1 MSQIMPLPGR
11 RRKGLR
17 AVLLFVSFLA
27 SGCRS
32 LTIEVPSYPIPG
44 VSPGGRF
51 VAGVGEADLTP
62 PPGLPMGGHSI
73 AGWVARGYWTRLH
86 ARAFFFRDG
95 QGGTAALVSSELF
108 AIPAGLRAKVAERA
122 AARGVPIAPQGLI
135 LAATHTHHGPGNYMS
150 SKLYN
155 GFSSLWPGFHQPLFD
170 FLAERITDAVV
181 MAAEDARKNERL
193 RHSVAL
199 HAGSLPELL
208 RNRAINAFFRNPEA
222 GGLLLPP
229 ACSTPCDLD
238 AVRYRAVDPTL
249 TVLELLREKD
259 GLPKRIGLLVFL
271 AVHSTALSHENP
283 LYASDFTGWA
293 MTRLQRAAEAG
304 GTPVVAGFFNGAE
317 GDVSPRWL
325 RQDRTDAER
334 LGALL
339 ADAVERT
346 LESPARSDA
355 EPAVEALSEA
365 FRVNPPG
372 PEAQGLAATPEFGIA
387 SIGGAEDGR
396 TALEHFGWHS
406 GVRGAPRAG
415 QGVKAPALDLPSIPL
430 LKALKV
436 THLLAPASDFP
447 SDLPV
452 SILRLG
458 PVSIGTVPVEMTT
471 AMGRRLRDSLQKLEA
486 PRTFVLVGLA
496 NEYLSYVTTP
506 EEYDA
511 QEYEGASTL
520 FGPRTGPVIV
530 RFLEV
535 LAGRKPQRPAT
546 VSAVTFRAGPPPT
559 MPFGPAMPDLN
570 RDSFDEGLEPLMP
583 DATGRLAARLPRF
596 EWEEEAADDWRATSR
611 RITILE
617 ETSSGFRPRRDAMG
631 IDDDRG
637 VHFLTVLADGT
648 SSRARRWG
656 AVWLFPKE
664 ASLERRYLFK
674 VEPVKGAPV
683 CSPPFSLAALPAT
696 SPPPPQQKGACP

>member
-1 MSQIMPLPGR
+1 MSGSKPKSSRCPTEILPIC
-11 RRKGLR
+11 L
-17 AVLLFVSFLA
+17 AVLTA
-27 SGCRS
+27 GCQS
-32 LTIEVPSYPIPG
+32 LTIEVPAYTVPAVPKA
-44 VSPGGRF
+44 GGF
-51 VAGVGEADLTP
+51 VAGVGESDLTP

-73 AGWVARGYWTRLH
+73 SGWVARGHWTRLH
-86 ARAFFFRDG
+86 ARAFFFRDA
-95 QGGTAALVSSELF
+95 QGRTAALVSAELF

-122 AARGVPIAPQGLI
+122 AARGVPIAPEGLI

-155 GFSSLWPGFHQPLFD
+155 GFSSLWPGFHRELFD

-181 MAAEDARKNERL
+181 TAAEDAQKNGML
-193 RHSVAL
+193 RHGVAL
-199 HAGSLPELL
+199 HASPHPELL
-208 RNRAINAFFRNPEA
+208 RNRAIDAFFRNPEA
-222 GGLLLPP
+222 ESLLLSPE
-229 ACSTPCDLD
+229 CTLPCDLG

-249 TVLELLREKD
+249 TVLELLRET
-259 GLPKRIGLLVFL
+259 GGAPKRIGLLVFL

-293 MTRLQRAAEAG
+293 MTRLEREAEAG
-304 GTPVVAGFFNGAE
+304 GSPVVAGFFNGAE
-317 GDVSPRWL
+317 GDVSPRWV

-339 ADAVERT
+339 ADAVART
-346 LESPARSDA
+346 LESPARNDGPA
-355 EPAVEALSEA
+355 ELTVEALSEN

-372 PEAQGLAATPEFGIA
+372 PEARELASTPEFGIG

-415 QGVKAPALDLPSIPL
+415 QGVKVPALDLPTIPL
-430 LKALKV
+430 LKALRP

-458 PVSIGTVPVEMTT
+458 PVSIGTIPVEMTT

-486 PRTFVLVGLA
+486 PHTFVLVGLA

-511 QEYEGASTL
+511 QEYEGASTV
-520 FGPRTGPVIV
+520 FGPRTGPAIV
-530 RFLEV
+530 HFLE
-535 LAGRKPQRPAT
+535 LLSGRKTQRPPAAT
-546 VSAVTFRAGPPPT
+546 AVHFRAGPPPT
-559 MPFGPAMPDLN
+559 MPFGPGMPEL
-570 RDSFDEGLEPLMP
+570 RRTSFDEGLEPLMP
-583 DATGRLAARLPRF
+583 DATGRLAARPPRF
-596 EWEEEAADDWRATSR
+596 EWDEEAADDWKATSR

-617 ETSSGFRPRRDAMG
+617 ETPSGFRPRRDALG
-631 IDDDRG
+631 VDDDRG

-648 SSRARRWG
+648 SSRRRWG
-656 AVWLFPKE
+656 AIWLFPHD
-664 ASLERRYLFK
+664 APPGRRYAFK
-674 VEPVKGAPV
+674 VEPAGEPAV
-683 CSPPFSLAALPAT
+683 CSIPFDLASVPST
-696 SPPPPQQKGACP
+696 SPPTVLSKGACP